1 MKISNPL
8 SEPYNLWYNSIMNFE
23 EKTMDFEYV
32 YHGKV
37 IDVRRDNIEI
47 ATGKKSVREVVEHSG
62 GVVIAAQK
70 TPDTILM
77 VKQFRYPIKQTVLE
91 LPAGKLEK
99 GEEPFPA
106 AKRELEEETG
116 YKANKWLG
124 LGYINTTPGFC
135 DEKLYLYHATDLEFV
150 GEHPDEGE
158 IIQCFEF
165 KLEEIFEKIR
175 NGEINDAKTICALMR
190 AFKI

>member
-1 MKISNPL
+1 M
-8 SEPYNLWYNSIMNFE
+8 EFE
-23 EKTMDFEYV
+23 EKTLDSEYV
-32 YHGKV
+32 YKGKV
-37 IDVRRDNIEI
+37 IDVRYDNVEL
-47 ATGKKSVREVVEHSG
+47 ATGQKSVRVVVEHPG
-62 GVVIAAQK
+62 GVVIVAQK
-70 TPDTILM
+70 TDDTVLM
-77 VKQFRYPIKQTVLE
+77 VKQFRYPIRQTAFE

-116 YKANKWLG
+116 YRAKTWRE

-135 DEKLYLYHATDLEFV
+135 DEKLYLYYATDLEFV

-158 IIQCFEF
+158 IIQAYEC
-165 KLEEIFEKIR
+165 KIDEIFAKIK
-175 NGEINDAKTICALMR
+175 NGEINDSKTICALTR

>member
-1 MKISNPL
+1 
-8 SEPYNLWYNSIMNFE
+8 MNFE
-23 EKTMDFEYV
+23 EKTIDSKYV
-32 YHGKV
+32 YQGNV
-37 IDVRRDNIEI
+37 IDVKYDNVEI
-47 ATGKKSVREVVEHSG
+47 ADGSKSVRIVVEHPG
-62 GVVIAAQK
+62 GVVIVAQK

-99 GEEPFPA
+99 GEIPFPA
-106 AKRELEEETG
+106 AQRELEEETG
-116 YKANKWLG
+116 YRAKTWKE

-150 GEHPDEGE
+150 GEHPDDGE
-158 IIQCFEF
+158 IIEAYEF
-165 KLEEIFEKIR
+165 KTGEVFEKIK
-175 NGEINDAKTICALMR
+175 NGEINDSKTICALTR